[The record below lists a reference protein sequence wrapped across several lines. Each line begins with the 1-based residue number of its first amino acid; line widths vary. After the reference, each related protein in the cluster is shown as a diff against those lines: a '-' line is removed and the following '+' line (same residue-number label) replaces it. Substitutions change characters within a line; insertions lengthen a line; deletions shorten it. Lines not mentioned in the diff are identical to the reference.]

1 MRQRPNASDARS
13 WHVVLGA
20 LTFLAELVTTGR
32 AWPPAPSPGRLVV
45 EGARQAARS
54 FLQVN
59 LSGVRRRDGGS
70 SLSARGPQL
79 RAGFTPGGHHRAFAG
94 ASEPTC
100 DSASTSRLAVAWE
113 HKTTPLGARCGVSA
127 RYSKLRH
134 GRRFDHW
141 RIFGLSASSGHL
153 VRSIRAARVSC
164 R

>member
-79 RAGFTPGGHHRAFAG
+79 RAGFTPGGHHRASAG

-113 HKTTPLGARCGVSA
+113 HKNDASGRPVWRKRSVFEASA
-127 RYSKLRH
+127 RSRFRPLENLWPFGKFGPFSSLNP
-134 GRRFDHW
+134 RR
-141 RIFGLSASSGHL
+141 
-153 VRSIRAARVSC
+153 AR
-164 R
+164 